1 MRFNSSKN
9 VDPEKMPNKEIILR
23 KYIGEGIKLLYLN
36 RKHLFYEDTR
46 DYKELSGALSLL
58 QEKIMELSTSNSRLM
73 VPGNGQFNYVLMD
86 RDTATQICE
95 YFGFI
100 VLLPPQ
106 NFRLRSREK
115 KYRNIADIKVP
126 TLDFVLSSL
135 LNFKIPNYWREK
147 IDLYESA
154 SLAIFQLMSESTTN
168 NKISEITGKVIMPDK
183 NSQEWRNI
191 DKMKERIAQ
200 WMKLGLFC

>member
-1 MRFNSSKN
+1 MRFNSLKN

-23 KYIGEGIKLLYLN
+23 TSISEGIKLLYLN

-73 VPGNGQFNYVLMD
+73 VPGNGQFTYVVMN
-86 RDTATQICE
+86 RNMANQICE

-106 NFRLRSREK
+106 NFRLRNRVK
-115 KYRNIADIKVP
+115 KFRNIADIKVP

-135 LNFKIPNYWREK
+135 LNFKIPNYWQEK

-154 SLAIFQLMSESTTN
+154 SLAIIQLISDSTTN
-168 NKISEITGKVIMPDK
+168 NKVSEITRKVIMPDK
-183 NSQEWRNI
+183 NSQEWGNI
-191 DKMKERIAQ
+191 NKMKERIAQ

>member
-1 MRFNSSKN
+1 MRFNSLKK
-9 VDPEKMPNKEIILR
+9 VDPEKMPNREVILR
-23 KYIGEGIKLLYLN
+23 TYIGEGIKLLYLN
-36 RKHLFYEDTR
+36 RKHLFYEDNR

-73 VPGNGQFNYVLMD
+73 VPGNGQFTYVVMD
-86 RDTATQICE
+86 RNMANQICE

-106 NFRLRSREK
+106 NFRLRNRVK
-115 KYRNIADIKVP
+115 KFRNIADIKVP

-135 LNFKIPNYWREK
+135 LNFKIPNYWQEK
-147 IDLYESA
+147 IDLYEST
-154 SLAIFQLMSESTTN
+154 SLAIIQLISDSTTN
-168 NKISEITGKVIMPDK
+168 NKVSEITRKVIMPDK
-183 NSQEWRNI
+183 NSQKWRDIN
-191 DKMKERIAQ
+191 KMKESIAQ

>member
-1 MRFNSSKN
+1 MRFNSLKN
-9 VDPEKMPNKEIILR
+9 VDPEKIPNKEVILR
-23 KYIGEGIKLLYLN
+23 TSIGEGIKLLYLN

-58 QEKIMELSTSNSRLM
+58 REKIMELSTSNSRLM
-73 VPGNGQFNYVLMD
+73 VPGNGQFTYVVMD
-86 RDTATQICE
+86 RNMANQICD

-100 VLLPPQ
+100 VMLPPQ
-106 NFRLRSREK
+106 NFRLRNRVK
-115 KYRNIADIKVP
+115 KFRNIADIKVP

-135 LNFKIPNYWREK
+135 LNFKMPNFWQEK

-154 SLAIFQLMSESTTN
+154 SLAIIQLISDSTTN
-168 NKISEITGKVIMPDK
+168 NKVSEITRKVIMPDK
-183 NSQEWRNI
+183 NSQKWRDIN
-191 DKMKERIAQ
+191 KMKESIAQ

>member
-1 MRFNSSKN
+1 
-9 VDPEKMPNKEIILR
+9 
-23 KYIGEGIKLLYLN
+23 
-36 RKHLFYEDTR
+36 
-46 DYKELSGALSLL
+46 
-58 QEKIMELSTSNSRLM
+58 M
-73 VPGNGQFNYVLMD
+73 VPGNGQFKYVLMD

-106 NFRLRSREK
+106 NFKLRAREK
-115 KYRNIADIKVP
+115 KFRNIADIKVP

-147 IDLYESA
+147 IELYESA
-154 SLAIFQLMSESTTN
+154 SLAIFQLMSKSTTN